1 MSSIGIEEPVD
12 AGGTEPQVAAWEYDV
27 GSGTVSWSE
36 EAARLHGGPT
46 DRTASFEAV
55 LDQYRPSDRSTVRQ
69 SVERA
74 ASTGDPF
81 TCEVRLA
88 DDDQRRIRLQGTP
101 VREDEA
107 VVAVRGLAQGTGEL
121 ATLRRRVD
129 VLRDASQQLMGA
141 GSPEAVAQILADAS
155 KNILGYVNTTIRL
168 LDEDDGVLRTVIATE
183 ECVSKA
189 GERPDYPVDEET
201 PASRTF
207 RTGESELHQDHG
219 ATEDERDRGELM
231 SGLYVPVGDHG
242 VMSCGDTAIAAF
254 DESDVEA
261 AELLGQ
267 LGAEALTR
275 IESDRELQARNEQLT
290 EFVQNMTATIEEVT
304 ATTNTVEQLASDAVE
319 KAAEGDDAIESI
331 ASQVDEIESQVD
343 DAADEVEQLNEVVA
357 EIDEIVDLIDDIAD
371 QTDML
376 ALNANIEAARA
387 GEAGAGFAV
396 VADEVKGL
404 AERTQ
409 DATDDIES
417 LIRRVERRTGLA
429 TESIRETTEYASD
442 GRESAHTSS
451 ELLGEIVEVV
461 DETKDGVAEIHDAM
475 EEQADSLEG
484 VAATL
489 DE

>member
-1 MSSIGIEEPVD
+1 MSSIGFEEP
-12 AGGTEPQVAAWEYDV
+12 AETGGTETQIGAWEYDV
-27 GSGTVSWSE
+27 ESGTVWWSE
-36 EAARLHGGPT
+36 EAARLHDGSTG
-46 DRTASFEAV
+46 RTVSFEEV
-55 LDQYRPSDRSTVRQ
+55 LDKYRAGDRSTVRQ
-69 SVERA
+69 FVERT

-81 TCEVRLA
+81 TCEVGLA
-88 DDDQRRIRLQGTP
+88 DDEQRRIRLQGTP
-101 VREDEA
+101 VREEGT
-107 VVAVRGLAQGTGEL
+107 VVAVRGLAQDTGEL
-121 ATLRRRVD
+121 ATLRQRVD
-129 VLRDASQQLMGA
+129 VLRDASRQLMGA
-141 GSPEAVAQILADAS
+141 GSAERVAQIMADAS

-168 LDEDDGVLRTVIATE
+168 LDEEDGVLRTVIATE

-207 RTGESELHQDHG
+207 RTGESELQQDHG
-219 ATEDERDRGELM
+219 ATEDDRDRGDLM

-267 LGAEALTR
+267 LGSEALTR
-275 IESDRELQARNEQLT
+275 IESDRELQRQNEQLT
-290 EFVQNMTATIEEVT
+290 EFVQNMTASIEEVT
-304 ATTNTVEQLASDAVE
+304 ATTTTVEQLAADAVE
-319 KAAEGDDAIESI
+319 KASEGDDAIESI
-331 ASQVDEIESQVD
+331 AGQVDEIESQVD
-343 DAADEVEQLNEVVA
+343 DAADEVERLNDVVA

-387 GEAGAGFAV
+387 GEAGEGFAV

-409 DATDDIES
+409 EATDEIES
-417 LIRRVERRTGLA
+417 LIGRVEDRTGRA
-429 TESIRETTEYASD
+429 TESIRETTGYASD
-442 GRESAHTSS
+442 GREAAHTSS
-451 ELLGEIVEVV
+451 ELLGEVVEVV
-461 DETKDGVAEIHDAM
+461 DETKDGVVEIHHAM
-475 EEQADSLEG
+475 EEQADSLEA